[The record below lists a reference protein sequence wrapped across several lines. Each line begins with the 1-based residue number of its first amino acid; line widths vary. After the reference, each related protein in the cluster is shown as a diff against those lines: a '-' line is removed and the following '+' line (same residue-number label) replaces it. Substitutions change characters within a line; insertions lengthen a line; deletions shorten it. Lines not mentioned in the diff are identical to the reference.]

1 MRCWWPVKS
10 LALSNR
16 AAGSRLFAL
25 EQWWKP
31 CIAVVISWISRCPE
45 LAACDQNVHVDTEAL
60 AFSSHHDSFRFFFDL
75 FVAIRASK
83 AGFTPTFGDLLASKM
98 PPERINTLKWESNG
112 ELSAHD
118 VFELVK
124 RLNHQEQP
132 ARSSQLLHLVN
143 KHRHSSNVKKPA
155 PRAAS

>member
-1 MRCWWPVKS
+1 MQADGTDQKIGNVRLDTKP
-10 LALSNR
+10 LAS
-16 AAGSRLFAL
+16 G
-25 EQWWKP
+25 
-31 CIAVVISWISRCPE
+31 
-45 LAACDQNVHVDTEAL
+45 
-60 AFSSHHDSFRFFFDL
+60 SHHNSFRFSLAFF
-75 FVAIRASK
+75 VVIQPPRPVS
-83 AGFTPTFGDLLASKM
+83 PPNFGDLLCSKM

-143 KHRHSSNVKKPA
+143 KHRHSSKVKKAA

>member
-1 MRCWWPVKS
+1 M
-10 LALSNR
+10 
-16 AAGSRLFAL
+16 
-25 EQWWKP
+25 
-31 CIAVVISWISRCPE
+31 VISWISRCPE
-45 LAACDQNVHVDTEAL
+45 LAACDQSVHLDTK
-60 AFSSHHDSFRFFFDL
+60 AFAISSHHDSFRFFFDL
-75 FVAIRASK
+75 FAAIRASK
-83 AGFTPTFGDLLASKM
+83 AVFTPTFGDLLASKM

>member
-1 MRCWWPVKS
+1 MHPDTK
-10 LALSNR
+10 AFAFGSNHD
-16 AAGSRLFAL
+16 GF
-25 EQWWKP
+25 Q
-31 CIAVVISWISRCPE
+31 
-45 LAACDQNVHVDTEAL
+45 
-60 AFSSHHDSFRFFFDL
+60 FSFDL
-75 FVAIRASK
+75 FAAIRAPIVVF
-83 AGFTPTFGDLLASKM
+83 APTFRDLLASKM

-143 KHRHSSNVKKPA
+143 KHRHSSKVKEPA
-155 PRAAS
+155 PRTAS

>member
-1 MRCWWPVKS
+1 M
-10 LALSNR
+10 L
-16 AAGSRLFAL
+16 
-25 EQWWKP
+25 
-31 CIAVVISWISRCPE
+31 ISWFSRCPE
-45 LAACDQNVHVDTEAL
+45 LASCDQNVQLDTKLFA
-60 AFSSHHDSFRFFFDL
+60 SSSKYDSFQFFFDL
-75 FVAIRASK
+75 FAAIRAPLV
-83 AGFTPTFGDLLASKM
+83 GFAPTFRDLLFSEM
-98 PPERINTLKWESNG
+98 PPERIKTLKWESNG

-143 KHRHSSNVKKPA
+143 KHRHSSKVKKPA

>member
-1 MRCWWPVKS
+1 M
-10 LALSNR
+10 
-16 AAGSRLFAL
+16 
-25 EQWWKP
+25 
-31 CIAVVISWISRCPE
+31 VISWISRCPE
-45 LAACDQNVHVDTEAL
+45 LAACNQNVHLDTK
-60 AFSSHHDSFRFFFDL
+60 AFAFGSHHDSFRFFFDL

>member
-1 MRCWWPVKS
+1 MHLDTKGFVSC
-10 LALSNR
+10 SN
-16 AAGSRLFAL
+16 
-25 EQWWKP
+25 
-31 CIAVVISWISRCPE
+31 
-45 LAACDQNVHVDTEAL
+45 
-60 AFSSHHDSFRFFFDL
+60 HDSFRFSFDL
-75 FVAIRASK
+75 FVVIHAPTSV
-83 AGFTPTFGDLLASKM
+83 FTPTFRDLLSPNM

-143 KHRHSSNVKKPA
+143 KHRHSSKVKEPA
-155 PRAAS
+155 PRTAS

>member
-1 MRCWWPVKS
+1 M
-10 LALSNR
+10 L
-16 AAGSRLFAL
+16 
-25 EQWWKP
+25 
-31 CIAVVISWISRCPE
+31 ISWISRCPGLE
-45 LAACDQNVHVDTEAL
+45 FCDQNVHLDTKGL
-60 AFSSHHDSFRFFFDL
+60 ASCSNHDSFRFSFDL
-75 FVAIRASK
+75 FVAIHAATSV
-83 AGFTPTFGDLLASKM
+83 FTSTFRDLLSSKM

-132 ARSSQLLHLVN
+132 ARSSQLLQLVN
-143 KHRHSSNVKKPA
+143 KHRHSSKVKKLD

>member
-1 MRCWWPVKS
+1 
-10 LALSNR
+10 
-16 AAGSRLFAL
+16 
-25 EQWWKP
+25 
-31 CIAVVISWISRCPE
+31 
-45 LAACDQNVHVDTEAL
+45 
-60 AFSSHHDSFRFFFDL
+60 
-75 FVAIRASK
+75 
-83 AGFTPTFGDLLASKM
+83 M

-143 KHRHSSNVKKPA
+143 KHRHSSKVKKAA
-155 PRAAS
+155 PRAVS

>member
-1 MRCWWPVKS
+1 MQADGTDQKIGN
-10 LALSNR
+10 A
-16 AAGSRLFAL
+16 RL
-25 EQWWKP
+25 
-31 CIAVVISWISRCPE
+31 
-45 LAACDQNVHVDTEAL
+45 DTKTL
-60 AFSSHHDSFRFFFDL
+60 AFGSNHNNFRFSL
-75 FVAIRASK
+75 ESFVAFAS
-83 AGFTPTFGDLLASKM
+83 PTAVFASTFRDLLSPKM

-143 KHRHSSNVKKPA
+143 KHRHSSKFKKPA

>member
-1 MRCWWPVKS
+1 MH
-10 LALSNR
+10 L
-16 AAGSRLFAL
+16 
-25 EQWWKP
+25 
-31 CIAVVISWISRCPE
+31 
-45 LAACDQNVHVDTEAL
+45 DTKAF
-60 AFSSHHDSFRFFFDL
+60 AFSSKHDGFQFSFDL

-83 AGFTPTFGDLLASKM
+83 AAFTPTFRDLLFSKM

-143 KHRHSSNVKKPA
+143 KHLHSSTVKKPA

>member
-1 MRCWWPVKS
+1 MLISWFSRC
-10 LALSNR
+10 LALESCNQHVHFDTKAFASSSN
-16 AAGSRLFAL
+16 
-25 EQWWKP
+25 
-31 CIAVVISWISRCPE
+31 
-45 LAACDQNVHVDTEAL
+45 
-60 AFSSHHDSFRFFFDL
+60 HDSFRFSFDL
-75 FVAIRASK
+75 FAAIRATTLVF
-83 AGFTPTFGDLLASKM
+83 ALTFRDLLASKM

-143 KHRHSSNVKKPA
+143 KHQHSSKVKKPSA
-155 PRAAS
+155 RAVS

>member
-1 MRCWWPVKS
+1 
-10 LALSNR
+10 
-16 AAGSRLFAL
+16 
-25 EQWWKP
+25 
-31 CIAVVISWISRCPE
+31 
-45 LAACDQNVHVDTEAL
+45 
-60 AFSSHHDSFRFFFDL
+60 
-75 FVAIRASK
+75 
-83 AGFTPTFGDLLASKM
+83 M

-132 ARSSQLLHLVN
+132 ARSSQLLQLVN
-143 KHRHSSNVKKPA
+143 KHRHSSKVKKLD

>member
-1 MRCWWPVKS
+1 MHPDTKV
-10 LALSNR
+10 
-16 AAGSRLFAL
+16 FANSSKHDGF
-25 EQWWKP
+25 Q
-31 CIAVVISWISRCPE
+31 
-45 LAACDQNVHVDTEAL
+45 
-60 AFSSHHDSFRFFFDL
+60 FSFDL
-75 FVAIRASK
+75 FAAIPAPIVVI
-83 AGFTPTFGDLLASKM
+83 APTFGDLLASKM

-143 KHRHSSNVKKPA
+143 KHRHSSKVKTPA

>member
-1 MRCWWPVKS
+1 MHW
-10 LALSNR
+10 
-16 AAGSRLFAL
+16 
-25 EQWWKP
+25 
-31 CIAVVISWISRCPE
+31 
-45 LAACDQNVHVDTEAL
+45 DTKAS
-60 AFSSHHDSFRFFFDL
+60 AFSSNHDGSQFFFDL
-75 FVAIRASK
+75 FAAIPAPIVVF
-83 AGFTPTFGDLLASKM
+83 APTFRDLLASKM

-143 KHRHSSNVKKPA
+143 KHRHSSKVKKPA